1 MSLPVTVDRLDHIV
15 LTVANV
21 DATCEFYGRVLG
33 MEKMVF
39 GTPARVALGF
49 GQQKINLHP
58 IINDYDTTASHPLPG
73 SADICLITD
82 IPVDDVIDHLKT
94 CEVDIIEGPI
104 AKSGA
109 MGPLNSVYF
118 RDPDGN
124 LIEVSNYV

>member
-1 MSLPVTVDRLDHIV
+1 
-15 LTVANV
+15 
-21 DATCEFYGRVLG
+21 
-33 MEKMVF
+33 
-39 GTPARVALGF
+39 LGF

-58 IINDYDTTASHPLPG
+58 IINDYDTTAGHPMPG
-73 SADICLITD
+73 SADICLITNV
-82 IPVDDVIDHLKT
+82 PVSDVIVHLKA
-94 CEVDIIEGPI
+94 CDVDIIEGPI

>member
-1 MSLPVTVDRLDHIV
+1 MSLAVTVDRLDHIV
-15 LTVANV
+15 LTVADV
-21 DATCEFYGRVLG
+21 DVTCEFYGRVLG
-33 MEKMVF
+33 MEKIVF
-39 GTPARVALGF
+39 GSPARVALGF

-58 IINDYDTTASHPLPG
+58 IVNDYDTKAAHPLPG

-82 IPVDDVIDHLKT
+82 VPMDDVITHLNA
-94 CEVDIIEGPI
+94 CDVGIIEGPI